1 MDIAIVFSRALKGI
15 YSPQVTVEVHLSR
28 DLPSLSI
35 VGLPETAVKESK
47 DRMRSAILTNHFD
60 FPLSRI
66 TVLRKINRNKH
77 LIEAI
82 SYRRFEKTEAML

>member
-1 MDIAIVFSRALKGI
+1 MDIAIVFSQVLKGI
-15 YSPQVTVEVHLSR
+15 YSPQVTVEVHLPR
-28 DLPSLSI
+28 DLHSLSI

-82 SYRRFEKTEAML
+82 SYSRFEKTEAML